1 MATYQVHVD
10 WDRNANYTGTYDDI
24 SAYVRSINSSI
35 GFKAPYANVAG
46 EQTLSVELDNSD
58 RRFSPEYSGSPLYG
72 KRFRNRPIRF
82 QIVSGS
88 TTVLWTGKTDMIT
101 PQTNIN
107 GERRAILTATGFKRI
122 LDGMQVSIPLQVGK
136 RTDEI
141 LAVILANT
149 VIPEVLSVGPWA
161 LGIVGYGELGTN
173 TVVGSGVIAQSLET
187 GTLTP
192 AYAGDTWD
200 DNISPY
206 EAIKQVV
213 EAERGKFFFDRSS
226 TAVFWNRNHMLAD
239 STSLATYTDSTIIS
253 YDYNYGSDIQNYVT
267 VSYYPR
273 VAGSGTEIL
282 WSLDKPVDLTLGVEK
297 KIRARFTEQGS
308 NSKVSATTVIRPLVD
323 DGAIVFSFG
332 TADVV
337 GWSYDA
343 KGAELIFLARTTD
356 ATISSI
362 IISGTKLTSY
372 NKADAVARSAESEFY
387 DDRSDVVYDLKLLDD
402 EADAQAI
409 ADYEVGRRASATG
422 TLKSV
427 TLMNKNAASLA
438 AIIARTIG
446 HRITISEQQTGHSAD
461 YFIIGEQHS
470 VSEAGTKHVCTWY
483 LEPAASS
490 AYWLLGTTGR
500 SALGTTTKVAP

>member
-1 MATYQVHVD
+1 
-10 WDRNANYTGTYDDI
+10 
-24 SAYVRSINSSI
+24 
-35 GFKAPYANVAG
+35 
-46 EQTLSVELDNSD
+46 
-58 RRFSPEYSGSPLYG
+58 
-72 KRFRNRPIRF
+72 
-82 QIVSGS
+82 
-88 TTVLWTGKTDMIT
+88 
-101 PQTNIN
+101 
-107 GERRAILTATGFKRI
+107 
-122 LDGMQVSIPLQVGK
+122 
-136 RTDEI
+136 
-141 LAVILANT
+141 
-149 VIPEVLSVGPWA
+149 
-161 LGIVGYGELGTN
+161 
-173 TVVGSGVIAQSLET
+173 
-187 GTLTP
+187 
-192 AYAGDTWD
+192 
-200 DNISPY
+200 
-206 EAIKQVV
+206 
-213 EAERGKFFFDRSS
+213 
-226 TAVFWNRNHMLAD
+226 MLAD
-239 STSLATYTDSTIIS
+239 STSLATYTDATIIS
-253 YDYNYGSDIQNYVT
+253 YDYNYGNDIQNYVT

-273 VAGSGTEIL
+273 VAGSGTEVL
-282 WSLDKPVDLTLGVEK
+282 WSLDKPINLTLGVEK

-308 NSKVSATTVIRPLVD
+308 DSKVSATTVIRPLVD

-387 DDRSDVVYDLKLLDD
+387 DNRSDVIYDLKLLDD

-470 VSEAGTKHVCTWY
+470 ISEAGTKHVCTWY
-483 LEPAASS
+483 LEPASAS
-490 AYWLLGTTGR
+490 AYWVLGTTGR
-500 SALGTTTKVAP
+500 SELGTTTKVAP